1 MTGTAPTPPV
11 TMSRRV
17 AGQGALL
24 LGGFAGAQAM
34 AFVRNAMLGHMLA
47 KGDFGVAAILT
58 LLLQLLDSL
67 TDLGVDRLIVQA
79 KDGDDARFV
88 ATNHTALVIRGL
100 LIGTLLFVS
109 SGAIADFFAVP
120 DAAAAIAAIALVPL
134 LRGFQHL
141 DARRAQRRLNSRPF
155 VWIEVAPQA
164 VALALTWPVVTY
176 VPDFQAVV
184 WLSLAQAVTALA
196 VSHAVAERRYEL
208 AFDTA
213 ILKRLIDFGWPI
225 WLSAFPLVAV
235 YHGDRIVIGR
245 LLGVEDLAGYS
256 AAFLL
261 AMVPGLIAGKVGQ
274 SLMLPVFAAA
284 RGDAE
289 QLKRR
294 FAALSEATAIAA
306 AIYLATA
313 ILAGGD
319 ILRIAFG
326 PNYAGLGGVMAWL
339 AAMWAVRMLQA
350 VPGMLLLSV
359 GETKPFLI
367 AGIIRSLALIPAT
380 IVALLGYGLEAV
392 AAMGLLGEVASL
404 AYVAWRMEAQER
416 GLCRI
421 FAQRALF
428 LLPAGVVAAAGHLFT
443 SGAASETLVHA
454 GALSVVLT
462 AIAAGAVLI
471 MPETRGR
478 VQSLL
483 RV

>member
-1 MTGTAPTPPV
+1 MTEIAPIPPV

-24 LGGFAGAQAM
+24 LGGFVGAQAM
-34 AFVRNAMLGHMLA
+34 SFVRNAMLGHMLA

-79 KDGDDARFV
+79 KDGDDPRFV
-88 ATNHTALVIRGL
+88 ATNHTALVIRGVV
-100 LIGTLLFVS
+100 IGAILFVT
-109 SGAIADFFAVP
+109 SGAIADFFVVP
-120 DAAAAIAAIALVPL
+120 DAEAAIAAIALVPL
-134 LRGFQHL
+134 LKGFQHL
-141 DARRAQRRLNSRPF
+141 DARRAQRQLNSRPF

-164 VALALTWPVVTY
+164 VALLLTWPVIAY
-176 VPDFQAVV
+176 VPGFQAVV

-196 VSHAVAERRYEL
+196 VSHAVAERRYSL
-208 AFDTA
+208 AFDTE
-213 ILKRLIDFGWPI
+213 ILTRLIHFGWPI

-235 YHGDRIVIGR
+235 YYGDRIVIGR
-245 LLGVEDLAGYS
+245 LLGVEELAGYS
-256 AAFLL
+256 AAFMV

-284 RGDAE
+284 GVDAG
-289 QLKRR
+289 QLSRR

-326 PNYAGLGGVMAWL
+326 HNYAGLGGVMAWL

-350 VPGMLLLSV
+350 VPGMLLLSA

-367 AGIIRSLALIPAT
+367 AGFIRALALVPAT
-380 IVALLGYGLEAV
+380 AVAMMGYGLEAI
-392 AAMGLLGEVASL
+392 AAMGLVGEVASL
-404 AYVAWRMEAQER
+404 AYVAWRMEAHQL

-421 FAQRALF
+421 FARRAMF
-428 LLPAGVVAAAGHLFT
+428 LVPAGLTAAVALSVTTRVVSESMAHAVALTLVLGMIGVAAALM
-443 SGAASETLVHA
+443 
-454 GALSVVLT
+454 
-462 AIAAGAVLI
+462 
-471 MPETRGR
+471 MPETRRR
-478 VQSLL
+478 VQGLL
-483 RV
+483 RA

>member
-1 MTGTAPTPPV
+1 MSGAAPSHAGS
-11 TMSRRV
+11 MSRCV

-24 LGGFAGAQAM
+24 LSGFAGAQAM

-79 KDGDDARFV
+79 KDGDDPRFV
-88 ATNHTALVIRGL
+88 ATNHTALVMRGV
-100 LIGTLLFVS
+100 LIGTLLYFT

-134 LRGFQHL
+134 LKGFQHL
-141 DARRAQRRLNSRPF
+141 DARRAQRHLNSRPF

-164 VALALTWPVVTY
+164 VALALTWPVVRY

-196 VSHAVAERRYEL
+196 VSHAVAERRYHL
-208 AFDTA
+208 AFDPA

-284 RGDAE
+284 RDDVAK
-289 QLKRR
+289 LRR
-294 FAALSEATAIAA
+294 QFAGLAEATAVAA

-319 ILRIAFG
+319 LLRIAFG

-350 VPGMLLLSV
+350 VPGMLLLAQ

-367 AGIIRSLALIPAT
+367 AGVIRSLALIPAT
-380 IVALLGYGLEAV
+380 GVALMGYGLEAV
-392 AAMGLLGEVASL
+392 AAMGLIGELGSL
-404 AYVAWRMEAQER
+404 AYITWRMEPEVQ
-416 GLCRI
+416 GLSRI

-428 LLPAGVVAAAGHLFT
+428 LIPAALAAGL
-443 SGAASETLVHA
+443 ALAVTLQAGQSALAHA
-454 GALSVVLT
+454 VALSLVLAAIACVAVLT
-462 AIAAGAVLI
+462 
-471 MPETRGR
+471 MPETRSR
-478 VQSLL
+478 VRHML
-483 RV
+483 RA

>member
-1 MTGTAPTPPV
+1 MSGIASSAPGA
-11 TMSRRV
+11 MSRRV

-47 KGDFGVAAILT
+47 KGDFGIAAILT

-88 ATNHTALVIRGL
+88 ATNHTALVMRGV
-100 LIGTLLFVS
+100 LIGTLLFFT

-134 LRGFQHL
+134 LKGFQHL

-164 VALALTWPVVTY
+164 VALALTWPVVKY

-245 LLGVEDLAGYS
+245 LLGVEELAGYS

-284 RGDAE
+284 RDDAAK
-289 QLKRR
+289 LKRQ
-294 FAALSEATAIAA
+294 FAALSEVTAVAA

-319 ILRIAFG
+319 LLRIAFG
-326 PNYAGLGGVMAWL
+326 PNYAGLGAVMAWL

-350 VPGMLLLSV
+350 VPGMLLLAA

-367 AGIIRSLALIPAT
+367 AGLIRSLALIPAT
-380 IVALLGYGLEAV
+380 GVALMGYGLEAV

-404 AYVAWRMEAQER
+404 AYVTVRMNAEAP
-416 GLCRI
+416 GLSRI

-428 LLPAGVVAAAGHLFT
+428 LLPAGLVAGIALSVTSQGAG
-443 SGAASETLVHA
+443 AILVHA
-454 GALSVVLT
+454 VALTLVLGAIALAAVLT
-462 AIAAGAVLI
+462 
-471 MPETRGR
+471 MPETRNR
-478 VQSLL
+478 VQHML
-483 RV
+483 RA